1 MTAPLLETR
10 TLEVLTDGGSRHGV
24 LVLSEGKLAAV
35 LIRVEGEET
44 GQPGSAG
51 GWYLE
56 AGFGPCGNLVTLQPD
71 VFADQSQALDWICG
85 RLALPVGEAA
95 PR

>member
-1 MTAPLLETR
+1 MTILETR
-10 TLEVLTDGGSRHGV
+10 SVEVLTDGGSKIGV

-35 LIRVEGEET
+35 LIPVT
-44 GQPGSAG
+44 GKESGRSDSEG

-56 AGFGPCGNLVTLQPD
+56 AGFGPCGGLVTLQPD
-71 VFADQSQALDWICG
+71 VFAQQAQALDWI
-85 RLALPVGEAA
+85 RKQLSH